1 MLRAAAASPTEDSR
15 NGPRVRPPEERQSG
29 AALVASAER
38 SAIDCLSTMR
48 NAPRIVG
55 TTVLSARRGK
65 NVVVGA
71 DGQVTLDRSV
81 VKAAAHKVRRLGN
94 GSVIAG
100 FAGGAADAFALLTRF
115 QDKLS
120 EHGGRLERAAVELVR
135 EWRTDRALRRLE
147 AMLIVADAERTLL
160 LSGTGDL
167 IEPDDGVLA
176 IGSGG
181 VAAMAAARALIRHTE
196 LDLRTLVE
204 QSLLVAASI
213 DVFTNDRLI
222 IEEI

>member
-1 MLRAAAASPTEDSR
+1 
-15 NGPRVRPPEERQSG
+15 
-29 AALVASAER
+29 
-38 SAIDCLSTMR
+38 MR
-48 NAPRIVG
+48 NEPRIIG
-55 TTVLSARRGK
+55 TTVLSVRRGK
-65 NVVVGA
+65 NAVVGA

-81 VKAAAHKVRRLGN
+81 VKAGAHKVRRLAN
-94 GSVIAG
+94 GSVLAG

-135 EWRTDRALRRLE
+135 DWRTDRALRRLE
-147 AMLIVADAERTLL
+147 AMLIVADVERTLL

-167 IEPDDGVLA
+167 IEPDDGVVA

-181 VAAMAAARALIRHTE
+181 IAAMAAARALIQHT
-196 LDLRTLVE
+196 DLPPRALVE

-222 IEEI
+222 LEEI

>member
-1 MLRAAAASPTEDSR
+1 
-15 NGPRVRPPEERQSG
+15 
-29 AALVASAER
+29 
-38 SAIDCLSTMR
+38 MR
-48 NAPRIVG
+48 TVPRIIG
-55 TTVLSARRGK
+55 TTVLSVRRGRH
-65 NVVVGA
+65 VVVGA
-71 DGQVTLDRSV
+71 DGQVSLDRTV
-81 VKAAAHKVRRLGN
+81 VKVGARKVRRLGD
-94 GSVIAG
+94 GSVLAG

-135 EWRTDRALRRLE
+135 DWRTDRALRRLE

-181 VAAMAAARALIRHTE
+181 VPAMAAARALMRHTE
-196 LDLRTLVE
+196 LELRALVE
-204 QSLLVAASI
+204 ESLRIAASI
-213 DVFTNDRLI
+213 DVFTNEQLTV
-222 IEEI
+222 EEL

>member
-1 MLRAAAASPTEDSR
+1 
-15 NGPRVRPPEERQSG
+15 
-29 AALVASAER
+29 
-38 SAIDCLSTMR
+38 MR
-48 NAPRIVG
+48 HVPRIIG
-55 TTVLSARRGK
+55 TTVLSVRRGR
-65 NVVVGA
+65 NAVVGA

-81 VKAAAHKVRRLGN
+81 VKAGAHKVRRLAN
-94 GSVIAG
+94 GSVLAG

-135 EWRTDRALRRLE
+135 DWRTDRALRRLE

-167 IEPDDGVLA
+167 IEPDDGVVA

-181 VAAMAAARALIRHTE
+181 VAAMAAARALIAHT
-196 LDLRTLVE
+196 DLAPRALVE

-222 IEEI
+222 VEEI

>member
-1 MLRAAAASPTEDSR
+1 MR
-15 NGPRVRPPEERQSG
+15 
-29 AALVASAER
+29 R
-38 SAIDCLSTMR
+38 S
-48 NAPRIVG
+48 PRIVG
-55 TTVLSARRGK
+55 TTVLSVRRGPHA
-65 NVVVGA
+65 VLGA

-81 VKAAAHKVRRLGN
+81 VKAGAHKVRRLGD
-94 GSVIAG
+94 GSVLAG

-120 EHGGRLERAAVELVR
+120 EYGGRLERAAVELVR
-135 EWRTDRALRRLE
+135 DWRTDRALRRLE

-167 IEPDDGVLA
+167 IEPDDGIVA

-181 VAAMAAARALIRHTE
+181 VAAMAAARALMRHSE
-196 LDLRTLVE
+196 LELRPLVE
-204 QSLLVAASI
+204 ESLRVAASI
-213 DVFTNDRLI
+213 DVFTNDRLT

>member
-1 MLRAAAASPTEDSR
+1 MGT
-15 NGPRVRPPEERQSG
+15 
-29 AALVASAER
+29 
-38 SAIDCLSTMR
+38 T
-48 NAPRIVG
+48 PRIVG
-55 TTVLSARRGK
+55 TTVLSVRRGK
-65 NVVVGA
+65 HAVVGA

-81 VKAAAHKVRRLGN
+81 VKAGAHKVRRLGN
-94 GSVIAG
+94 GSVLAG

-115 QDKLS
+115 QDKLA

-135 EWRTDRALRRLE
+135 DWRTDRALRRLE
-147 AMLIVADAERTLL
+147 ALLIVADSERTLL

-167 IEPDDGVLA
+167 IEPDDGVVA

-181 VAAMAAARALIRHTE
+181 VAAKAAARALMRHTD

-213 DVFTNDRLI
+213 DVFTNDRLT